1 MAPKKTVKRG
11 QPRASLSL
19 ERIQKAALELIEKHG
34 LPAFSQR
41 ALARELGVEAMS
53 LYHWYPSQLDLLNGL
68 LDRVLLELH
77 VPKTGTPVER
87 LRAGAHAFRAI
98 ALRYPSFV
106 GGFVLLHRFNTERG
120 LQVLQD
126 MLEPFHD
133 AGLKGEHAARRFRA
147 WMHFMMGALLDETLG
162 YTKGPGATHPLSD
175 SEVAERF
182 PLVTAL
188 GPYNKAAHHEA
199 FFDFGLEAVLAGLV
213 AGEPG

>member
-1 MAPKKTVKRG
+1 MASKKTAKRG

-19 ERIQKAALELIEKHG
+19 ERIQSAALALIEQHG

-53 LYHWYPSQLDLLNGL
+53 LYHWYPSQLDLFNGL
-68 LDRVLLELH
+68 LDRVLLDLH
-77 VPKTGTPVER
+77 VPKTGTPAER
-87 LRAGAHAFRAI
+87 LRAGAHSFRAI
-98 ALRYPSFV
+98 ACRYPAFV

-120 LQVLQD
+120 LQVLED

-133 AGLKGEHAARRFRA
+133 AGLKGEQAARRFRA

-162 YTKGPGATHPLSD
+162 YTKGPGATRPLPD
-175 SEVAERF
+175 AEVAQRF
-182 PLVTAL
+182 PFVTAL

-199 FFDFGLEAVLAGLV
+199 FFAFGLDAVLAGLD
-213 AGEPG
+213 